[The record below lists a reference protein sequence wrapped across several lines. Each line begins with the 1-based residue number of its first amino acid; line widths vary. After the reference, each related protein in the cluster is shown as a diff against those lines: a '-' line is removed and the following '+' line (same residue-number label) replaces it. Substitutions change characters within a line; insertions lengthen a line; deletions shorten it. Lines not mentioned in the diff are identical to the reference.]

1 MGRKP
6 KFIMSDK
13 EGAFLSKEVADYLRE
28 EEITPIITYTHA
40 QFVERFIRTFK
51 AMLNKRIEWD
61 RSFGRETKSWDKYIL
76 GIMNAYNAG
85 NEHSA
90 TGLTPSVAR
99 EPQSEIHVRMNLTL
113 KQKRGRKYPELKVGN
128 KVKLVVKTPHRKEH
142 IPIFSD
148 KIYSIDRID
157 KQHGLTLYMV
167 GGTQRLRSEILKVT

>member
-1 MGRKP
+1 
-6 KFIMSDK
+6 
-13 EGAFLSKEVADYLRE
+13 
-28 EEITPIITYTHA
+28 
-40 QFVERFIRTFK
+40 
-51 AMLNKRIEWD
+51 
-61 RSFGRETKSWDKYIL
+61 
-76 GIMNAYNAG
+76 MNAYNAG

-90 TGLTPSVAR
+90 TGLPPSVAR

-113 KQKRGRKYPELKVGN
+113 KQKRGRKYPELKVGD

-167 GGTQRLRSEILKVT
+167 GGMQRLRSEILKVT